1 MLRSTSV
8 ALVAT
13 IILLSATAF
22 AGTYVVGTCKPNLP
36 FFDYIQEAVSS
47 VPPGSTILV
56 CPGTY
61 AEQVVI
67 SRPLKLEGLAG
78 ESDAVI
84 VSPQG
89 GLTKS
94 AQRANFFRVYYQ
106 ILVKNTAGPV
116 EISNLAVDGTGG
128 ASKNQNVAGILYLDA
143 SGTVSNVSARNE
155 PAFGTG
161 IFAATAG
168 ARAETVTIQ
177 DSMVRG
183 LDGSG
188 GYGIVVY
195 RAGGALTANVTGNT
209 IRQTNNLG
217 PTGYGSGIQALK
229 TTGLIQSNTIV
240 GTGYGLYLSDSS
252 MAVTGNT
259 ISTVIIGVDLL
270 SGSNTV
276 KNNRIDAG
284 GAMGITLDDQGTGT
298 VVQGNTIENSSVA
311 VYGCGDGY
319 GFGYSTGFTV
329 TGNTILDATTGMQMP
344 PYPNGNVTA
353 PNTYYATGAAV
364 SAQPCN

>member
-1 MLRSTSV
+1 MLRLRLLFCLATTFVLSV
-8 ALVAT
+8 
-13 IILLSATAF
+13 SAF

-36 FFDYIQEAVSS
+36 FFDFIQEAVSN
-47 VPPGSTILV
+47 VAPGSTILV

-78 ESDAVI
+78 ESDAV
-84 VSPQG
+84 VVPPQG
-89 GLTKS
+89 GLTAS
-94 AQRANFFRVYYQ
+94 VERANLFRTYYQ
-106 ILVKNTAGPV
+106 ILVENTTGPV

-128 ASKNQNVAGILYLDA
+128 ASQSQNVAGILYLDA

-161 IFAATAG
+161 IFAATTR

-177 DSMVRG
+177 SSMVRG

-195 RAGGALTANVTGNT
+195 RAGGALTANIRGNT
-209 IRQTNNLG
+209 VRQTNQLG

-229 TTGLIQSNTIV
+229 TTGLIESNTIV

-284 GAMGITLDDQGTGT
+284 GAMGITLDDEGTGSI
-298 VVQGNTIENSSVA
+298 VQGNTIENSSIA
-311 VYGCGDGY
+311 VYGCGDSY

-329 TGNTILDATTGMQMP
+329 TGNTILDAATGMQMP

-353 PNTYYATGAAV
+353 PNTYYATGTAV
-364 SAQPCN
+364 SGPPCY